1 MDLNYLLERHQT
13 SLLRVRGASCAPS
26 RRAHEGLA
34 DGYALRINALYEKAG
49 AVASCLPQVAS

>member
-13 SLLRVRGASCAPS
+13 SLLRVRGASCVSS

-34 DGYALRINALYEKAG
+34 DGYALRISALYEKVG